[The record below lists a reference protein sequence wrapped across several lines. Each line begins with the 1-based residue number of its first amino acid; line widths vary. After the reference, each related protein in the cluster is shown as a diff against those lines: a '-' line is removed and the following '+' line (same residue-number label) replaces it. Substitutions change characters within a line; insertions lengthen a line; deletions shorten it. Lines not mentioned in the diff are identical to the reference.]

1 MYLLVVVG
9 YCRRIRVM
17 FGCLAAGCIIAGA
30 GNGYPGD
37 GGGGED
43 INEGRFRTSVKNGL
57 PGDFW
62 LTPAAH
68 FYASGK
74 LISG

>member
-1 MYLLVVVG
+1 
-9 YCRRIRVM
+9 
-17 FGCLAAGCIIAGA
+17 
-30 GNGYPGD
+30 
-37 GGGGED
+37 
-43 INEGRFRTSVKNGL
+43 VKNGL